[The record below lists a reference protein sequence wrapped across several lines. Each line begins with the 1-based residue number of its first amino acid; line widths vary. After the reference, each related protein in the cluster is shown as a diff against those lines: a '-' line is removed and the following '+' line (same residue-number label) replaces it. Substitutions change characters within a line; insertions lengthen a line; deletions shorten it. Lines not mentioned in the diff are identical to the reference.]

1 MEVSETVN
9 LCAIIDSL
17 GFLITQILVK
27 MESSPSRRY
36 TQEELQKKEG
46 QILMQIIDEEFQNY
60 NLKVKRWAISSQAPP
75 EEISDDL
82 RTVQIAGITWE
93 TETDSFN
100 LNHPPLHFGKKVRG
114 RFPSDLKIYRRGVDT
129 IEEFVG
135 DTVLTRRII
144 TSKLMCRFDL
154 LGREVPLTARFKQD
168 LRKLIKFYP
177 LWDQPVSEEF

>member
-1 MEVSETVN
+1 
-9 LCAIIDSL
+9 
-17 GFLITQILVK
+17 
-27 MESSPSRRY
+27 
-36 TQEELQKKEG
+36 
-46 QILMQIIDEEFQNY
+46 MQIIDEQFQNY
-60 NLKVKRWAISSQAPP
+60 NLKVKGWAISGQAPP

-114 RFPSDLKIYRRGVDT
+114 RFPSDLKIYRRGIDT

-177 LWDQPVSEEF
+177 LWDQPVSEEFRMQWIGHFVRMDETRDHWFSRSVVPEDALDCRKMRILILVDAANGGMD